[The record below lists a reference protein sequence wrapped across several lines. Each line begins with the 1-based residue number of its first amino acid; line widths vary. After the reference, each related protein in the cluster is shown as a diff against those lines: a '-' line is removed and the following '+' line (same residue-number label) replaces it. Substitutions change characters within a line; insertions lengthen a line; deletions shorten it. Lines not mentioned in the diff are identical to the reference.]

1 MNVYIISRI
10 NIEVPEVCDHE
21 RFVKEIHNF
30 IRTET
35 WATQNIH
42 KHYVTVSDPI
52 METRDITIELV
63 LHRESFAQ
71 AHKVTD
77 VLIEKIENYIIT
89 KRVIGAWVT
98 GTDLMLS
105 K

>member
-1 MNVYIISRI
+1 
-10 NIEVPEVCDHE
+10 
-21 RFVKEIHNF
+21 
-30 IRTET
+30 
-35 WATQNIH
+35 
-42 KHYVTVSDPI
+42 

-77 VLIEKIENYIIT
+77 VLIEKIENYILT